1 MAGTGEERGVATVR
15 MVRVCVCVC
24 GRVDGFGRAPA
35 TFWAGVC
42 GVCVR
47 VRWRTF
53 FWSPAMVRPEALVD
67 VCGATGGWLLCGFF
81 FDQTR
86 ATCGPARERTRSE
99 GEWRVWGR
107 GCMVLVDDARVRV
120 CVRVSR
126 CVCAHFF
133 LARMCA
139 TCGRTWERTRG
150 GTRWRVWGR
159 GCGWSWCMPCACMCA
174 CVSRGGRGSGA
185 VAVLH
190 APARTKPLGHA
201 CARGAVAGVWAHFF
215 FSPAP

>member
-67 VCGATGGWLLCGFF
+67 
-81 FDQTR
+81 
-86 ATCGPARERTRSE
+86 
-99 GEWRVWGR
+99 
-107 GCMVLVDDARVRV
+107 
-120 CVRVSR
+120 CVVQ
-126 CVCAHFF
+126 
-133 LARMCA
+133 
-139 TCGRTWERTRG
+139 RG
-150 GTRWRVWGR
+150 GCCAIFFCSNTRNMW
-159 GCGWSWCMPCACMCA
+159 P
-174 CVSRGGRGSGA
+174 GA
-185 VAVLH
+185 GAH
-190 APARTKPLGHA
+190 AE
-201 CARGAVAGVWAHFF
+201 
-215 FSPAP
+215 